1 MKSVTTV
8 TGDGSLLLLTAD
20 AFLSRSSSTSLL
32 KPPTAVVV
40 EEDMVDMESGKGDTS
55 WNVVVL
61 PPRLLVFAESSLGV
75 E

>member
-8 TGDGSLLLLTAD
+8 TGDGSLLRLTAD

-40 EEDMVDMESGKGDTS
+40 EEDMVEVMESGSGDTS
-55 WNVVVL
+55 WKVVL
-61 PPRLLVFAESSLGV
+61 FVFADRSLGV